1 VGECRV
7 RVKFAGVLVS
17 FAGSD
22 SIDVEVKCGSTL
34 RELLGQLAQQNPRLR
49 RRLVEDNGLWP
60 GVYAAINDVDIRL
73 LNGLETRLKDGDV
86 VLFLSYIHGG

>member
-1 VGECRV
+1 MGECRV